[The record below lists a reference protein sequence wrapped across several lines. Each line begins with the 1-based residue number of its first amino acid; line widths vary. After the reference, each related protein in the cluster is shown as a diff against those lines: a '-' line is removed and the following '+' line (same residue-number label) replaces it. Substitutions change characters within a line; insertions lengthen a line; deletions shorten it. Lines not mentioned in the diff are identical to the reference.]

1 MAYWKN
7 KTKFSLNR
15 QKESRTHLIKS
26 VPYSHQ
32 KGQFSISSCSKNIYE
47 LLVIHWIIPK
57 TLRHIKTCTEKV
69 KVLVTQSC
77 LTLCDPR
84 DCSPTRLLSMEF
96 SRQEYWSEEPFPS
109 QRIFLTLGLLPRR
122 QILYHVSHQGSPSLT
137 VQTYLNMLSTPI
149 KQTSSY
155 SNPCFPLLHTEY
167 WHPVDVSNV

>member
-1 MAYWKN
+1 MNIRDLIISKLSKNIMAYWKN
-7 KTKFSLNR
+7 KNKLSLNR

-84 DCSPTRLLSMEF
+84 DCSPTRLLCQWNSPGKNTGVR
-96 SRQEYWSEEPFPS
+96 SHS
-109 QRIFLTLGLLPRR
+109 LPKGSSWPW
-122 QILYHVSHQGSPSLT
+122 VSCS
-137 VQTYLNMLSTPI
+137 
-149 KQTSSY
+149 
-155 SNPCFPLLHTEY
+155 
-167 WHPVDVSNV
+167 